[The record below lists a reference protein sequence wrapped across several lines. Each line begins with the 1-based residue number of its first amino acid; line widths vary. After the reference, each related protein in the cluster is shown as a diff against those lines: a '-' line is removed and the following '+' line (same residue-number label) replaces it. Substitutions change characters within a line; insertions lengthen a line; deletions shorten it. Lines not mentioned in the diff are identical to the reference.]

1 MAVEAPA
8 MADRQAA
15 SVGGMLAVVILVAI
29 AVAVRLVPVGDS
41 GMCAKEPALA
51 TAQLVAEHGLCA
63 EHPEFLIRVEIIS
76 GRLIERKVNGAV
88 LAPADLNGSVG
99 YG

>member
-1 MAVEAPA
+1 
-8 MADRQAA
+8 
-15 SVGGMLAVVILVAI
+15 MLAVVILIAI
-29 AVAVRLVPVGDS
+29 LIVVRLVPVGDS
-41 GMCAKEPALA
+41 GMCPEEPALA

-63 EHPEFLIRVEIIS
+63 EHPEFLIRVEIIP
-76 GRLIERKVNGAV
+76 GRIIERKVNGAV

>member
-1 MAVEAPA
+1 
-8 MADRQAA
+8 
-15 SVGGMLAVVILVAI
+15 MLAVVILIAI
-29 AVAVRLVPVGDS
+29 TIVVRLVPVGDS

-51 TAQLVAEHGLCA
+51 TAQPVAELGLCA
-63 EHPEFLIRVEIIS
+63 EHPEFLIRVEIIP
-76 GRLIERKVNGAV
+76 GRIIERKVNGAV

>member
-1 MAVEAPA
+1 M
-8 MADRQAA
+8 
-15 SVGGMLAVVILVAI
+15 ILIAI
-29 AVAVRLVPVGDS
+29 TIVVRLVPVGDT
-41 GMCAKEPALA
+41 GMRAKEPALA

-76 GRLIERKVNGAV
+76 GRIIERKVNGAV

>member
-1 MAVEAPA
+1 M
-8 MADRQAA
+8 
-15 SVGGMLAVVILVAI
+15 ILIAI
-29 AVAVRLVPVGDS
+29 TIVVRLVPVGDS

-63 EHPEFLIRVEIIS
+63 EHPEFLIRVEIIP
-76 GRLIERKVNGAV
+76 GRIIERKVNGAV